1 MFIRFFSGEVDE
13 RSHVPAGLF
22 CAASALFEADDLP
35 EHELEALFE
44 LQAWFN
50 VHLKSP
56 FDYLPSASRYNRAI
70 CWFKSTAQE
79 HLARAWELIA
89 VLERNDVLIWTIKS
103 SKAGL
108 IHYEDDAQ
116 VFAEPFHDAWRIL

>member
-22 CAASALFEADDLP
+22 CAASDLSRSNDLP
-35 EHELEALFE
+35 EYELDALLE
-44 LQAWFN
+44 LRDWFN
-50 VHLKSP
+50 RHLDSP
-56 FDYLPSASRYNRAI
+56 FDYLPEDIRYDRAI
-70 CWFKSTAQE
+70 CWFKSTARQ

-89 VLERNDVLIWTIKS
+89 LLERHDVLIWTIKS
-103 SKAGL
+103 RKAGL

-116 VFAEPFHDAWRIL
+116 VLAEPFHDVWRIL